1 MIPKIKTLLPKK
13 LVGKSTE
20 MSLANNKT
28 FELFS
33 GFMPRRKHIQN
44 TIGNDIYEVL
54 VYDDSYFK
62 NFNPTN
68 SFTKWATIEVSAF
81 KNIPEGMESYSLEGG
96 LYAVFNYKGLPKDFP
111 VFMGNIFTEWLPNS
125 GYILDQREHF
135 QVLGDT
141 YKHNDPNSE
150 EEVWVPIKNRLP

>member
-1 MIPKIKTLLPKK
+1 
-13 LVGKSTE
+13 

-33 GFMPRRKHIQN
+33 GFMPLRKHIQN
-44 TIGNDIYEVL
+44 TIANDIYEVL
-54 VYDDSYFK
+54 VYHDSYFK
-62 NFNPTN
+62 NFSPTN

-135 QVLGDT
+135 QILGDK

-150 EEVWVPIKNRLP
+150 EEVCVPIKNRLP